1 MSIILEERSA
11 SSGGQ
16 ATSPADFERRLA
28 SADRALQQEKGTLI
42 FLRSWRWLGAWFLG
56 ALVAD
61 VLLHFSASVRLV
73 LSLGFVALVFGT
85 IGTCVW
91 MAFVRR
97 GRNEHTARVLEARDA
112 RLGSKLINILQLR
125 AQASDSRLAPLT
137 RELAD
142 HAVADSVAEI
152 QHIDLPQLA
161 ATQEPAR
168 AAKQLAFALGGLL
181 LLLGIAH
188 EITRVEVPRFLDP
201 FGDHP
206 PYSFTRISITEPVA
220 DGAQV
225 VFGQSLLV
233 SAQTRGHRPG
243 DLFLTFHPP
252 NQPGQATTVPMFDKG
267 ERGFAQQIERIKT
280 DLVLVAHTKTWHSRS
295 TQRHLFVVLTPRLE
309 KAALKITPPAYTE
322 LPPEERAVPLGKSFK
337 ALAGSRMEFR
347 IESNRPLREG
357 RIELVKGPGDI
368 QVFALAPAGE
378 RAVSGAFEA
387 TTAGLLRFT
396 LVDEAGNPSEE
407 TWECTLQVT
416 HDLPPDV
423 QVSNPSSDAFVAMD
437 FKVEPTFE
445 ANDDYGVK
453 TLRIHQGLN
462 GSYGDPRVVSFE
474 RVTRNVREVLPLDLA
489 TMDLRS
495 GDRLSFFA
503 EAIDT
508 APETHVA
515 RSQTVTLTVISV
527 AEYNDFLRERTDLT
541 DIAAKY
547 ADLFK
552 NLQDLIEEQKQ
563 LGEQIET
570 LKEQLETAPDK
581 VAAQKKLDEL
591 LAKQNELNARLNKLA
606 DTMENFVRKEP
617 LYDLEAEL
625 GETLKQKA
633 EQIREST
640 QANDQAAQ
648 QVAQRSSPPN
658 ASRQLDQPM
667 LEDFKKAS
675 DEQLARLGAAEQQ
688 AQDEVAQPL
697 DDLSLMH
704 EILKDIN
711 RFKELYAA
719 QQQVAEQAKAYDR
732 TGPLSRED
740 QLALKNLAAIEK
752 RIGEE
757 LEAVQERLAEDGK
770 AAMEKFPKAGQS
782 AQNLARKM
790 SDLGLTRAAGRATD
804 AMLAGHGD
812 QGSQLAQQL
821 AEDMEKMFSECN
833 GSCPNMSDE
842 LDQYLKISRGMNP
855 GKNFRQMMQ
864 SRKFGN
870 GNKPGFGIGQG
881 ETGPDGTSGY
891 AMDSAAETPVLGN
904 ESRPNDSRARRP
916 GEKGF
921 NRLEREGGKPVTAT
935 DEPDILKNVQAS
947 GRDSNAVQGES
958 SIEQYRDLVDKY
970 FKAITK

>member
-61 VLLHFSASVRLV
+61 VLLHFSASVRLA
-73 LSLGFVALVFGT
+73 LSLGFVALVFATMGMA
-85 IGTCVW
+85 VW
-91 MAFVRR
+91 LAFVRR
-97 GRNEHTARVLEARDA
+97 GRSEHTARVLEARDA

-206 PYSFTRISITEPVA
+206 PYSFTRISITEPIA

-295 TQRHLFVVLTPRLE
+295 TQRHLSVVLTPRLE

-322 LPPEERAVPLGKSFK
+322 LPTEERAVPLGKSFK

-387 TTAGLLRFT
+387 ATAGLLRFT

-489 TMDLRS
+489 TMDLKS

-527 AEYNDFLRERTDLT
+527 AEYNDFLRERTDLA

-581 VAAQKKLDEL
+581 VAAQTKLDEL

-732 TGPLSRED
+732 AGPLSRED
-740 QLALKNLAAIEK
+740 QLALKNLAAMEK

-782 AQNLARKM
+782 AQNLAQKM
-790 SDLGLTRAAGRATD
+790 GDLGLTRAAGRATD

-833 GSCPNMSDE
+833 GSSPSMSDE

>member
-1 MSIILEERSA
+1 MSVILEERA
-11 SSGGQ
+11 PSSGAS
-16 ATSPADFERRLA
+16 ATAAFETRLA
-28 SADRALQQEKGTLI
+28 AADRALQQEKGTLI
-42 FLRSWRWLGAWFLG
+42 FLRSWRWLGAWLLG
-56 ALVAD
+56 ALTAD
-61 VLLHFSASVRLV
+61 VLLHLSPPMRLV
-73 LSLGFVALVFGT
+73 LSLGFLALVFAT
-85 IGTCVW
+85 VMVAAW
-91 MAFVRR
+91 LAFIWRS
-97 GRNEHTARVLEARDA
+97 RNEHTARVLEARDA
-112 RLGSKLINILQLR
+112 RLGSKLINVLQLR
-125 AQASDSRLAPLT
+125 EQASDSRLTSLT

-152 QHIDLPQLA
+152 QHIDLPRLA

-181 LLLGIAH
+181 LVLGAAH
-188 EITRVEVPRFLDP
+188 EITGVEVPRFLDP

-206 PYSFTRISITEPVA
+206 PYSFTRISITEPIA

-225 VFGQSLLV
+225 VFGQNLLV

-252 NQPGQATTVPMFDKG
+252 GHPELATTVPMFDKG
-267 ERGFAQQIERIKT
+267 ERGFAQQIEHIKT
-280 DLVLVAHTKTWHSRS
+280 DLVLVAHTRTWHSRS
-295 TQRHLFVVLTPRLE
+295 MQRRVSVVLTPGLE
-309 KAALKITPPAYTE
+309 KATVRITPPAYTG
-322 LPPEERAVPLGKSFK
+322 LPPEERGVPFGKSVK
-337 ALAGSRMEFR
+337 ALAGSWLEFR

-357 RIELVKGPGDI
+357 RVELIKGPGDV
-368 QVFALAPAGE
+368 QLFPLAPDE
-378 RAVSGAFEA
+378 QHAVTGAFEA
-387 TTAGLLRFT
+387 ATAGLLRFT

-437 FKVEPTFE
+437 FKIEPTFE

-462 GSYGDPRVVSFE
+462 GAYGDPRVVNFD

-489 TMDLRS
+489 TMDLKS

-508 APETHVA
+508 APETHLA
-515 RSQTVTLTVISV
+515 RSQTVTLTVVSV
-527 AEYNDFLRERTDLT
+527 AEYNDFLRERTDLA

-552 NLQDLIEEQKQ
+552 NLQNLIEEQKQ
-563 LGEQIET
+563 VGEQIEA
-570 LKEQLETAPDK
+570 LKQQLETAPDK
-581 VAAQKKLDEL
+581 AAAQRKLDEL

-606 DTMENFVRKEP
+606 DTMENFVRNEP
-617 LYDLEAEL
+617 LYDLESEL
-625 GETLKQKA
+625 GETLKEKA
-633 EQIREST
+633 AQIREST
-640 QANDQAAQ
+640 QANDQDTQ
-648 QVAQRSSPPN
+648 QVAQRSAPPN
-658 ASRQLDQPM
+658 AARELDQPM
-667 LEDFKKAS
+667 LDDFKRAS
-675 DEQLARLGAAEQQ
+675 DEQIGRLGATEQQ
-688 AQDEVAQPL
+688 AQNQVVQPL

-719 QQQVAEQAKAYDR
+719 QQQVAEQTKAYDR
-732 TGPLSRED
+732 AGPLSRED
-740 QLALKNLAAIEK
+740 QLALKDLAAIEK

-782 AQNLARKM
+782 AQNLAQKM
-790 SDLGLTRAAGRATD
+790 SDLGLTRAAGKATD

-812 QGSQLAQQL
+812 QGSQLAQHL
-821 AEDMEKMFSECN
+821 ADEMEKMFSECN

-864 SRKFGN
+864 SRKFGS
-870 GNKPGFGIGQG
+870 GNKPGFGLAQG

-891 AMDSAAETPVLGN
+891 AMDSAPEVPVLGN
-904 ESRPNDSRARRP
+904 ESRPNNSRARRP

-921 NRLEREGGKPVTAT
+921 NRSERDADKAVTAT